1 MYPLKFKS
9 IYIEKIWAGEKIK
22 NLKADIGQRSVG
34 ISWEFSGHKN
44 ADSIIQNGI
53 YTGMSFS
60 QLLEKEGEKLI
71 GTKINKCQI
80 LRAAILDARES
91 LSLQVHPHDE
101 YARIHE
107 NDNGKNE
114 TWYIMDADEEAY
126 ITAGTT
132 TQDVKVLR
140 KAVLDGNLEDYVVKV
155 PVKKGDITVIK
166 TGLLHALGKGILA
179 VEIGENG
186 DTTYR
191 FYDYNRGRK
200 LDIEKSFDVLRPEQQ
215 CFKPQYIS
223 ISYDG
228 YSKSYCYL
236 GSEYA
241 LELFD
246 IDTIFEDES
255 DIERYYIYTC
265 VEGQC
270 NIKYSGVS
278 EKVKM
283 GESVFIPATLGKY
296 YFEGKCRLIK
306 SYIPDIDKVKDQ
318 IMTNI
323 TI

>member
-1 MYPLKFKS
+1 MYPLTFKP
-9 IYIEKIWAGEKIK
+9 IYIEKIWAGDKLKKLK
-22 NLKADIGQRSVG
+22 NGIGGKSVG

-44 ADSIIQNGI
+44 ADSIIKNGI
-53 YTGMSFS
+53 YSGMSFS
-60 QLLEKEGEKLI
+60 ELLEKQGEKLI
-71 GTKINKCQI
+71 GTKINKNQI
-80 LRAAILDARES
+80 LRAAMLDAAES
-91 LSLQVHPHDE
+91 LSIQVHPHDE

-114 TWYIMDADEEAY
+114 TWYIMDADEGAY

-132 TQDVKVLR
+132 TQDGNILK

-200 LDIEKSFDVLRPEQQ
+200 LDIEKSFDVLKPEQQ
-215 CFKPQYIS
+215 CFKPEYIS

-228 YSKSYCYL
+228 YRKSYCYL
-236 GSEYA
+236 GREYA
-241 LELFD
+241 LEL
-246 IDTIFEDES
+246 IDVESFYKNES

-265 VEGQC
+265 VDGKC
-270 NIKYSGVS
+270 HMKYRDSL
-278 EKVKM
+278 EEIKM
-283 GESVFIPATLGKY
+283 GESVFIPATAGEY
-296 YFEGKCRLIK
+296 TFEGKCRLMR
-306 SYIPDIDKVKDQ
+306 SYIPDIEKAKKE
-318 IMTNI
+318 ILSNI